1 MKTLNQFLLETTVP
15 EELRSIPHSWDH
27 HSKVSEVTKDK
38 IFNAM
43 NGRSFVHFPLDTS
56 ETEPDV
62 DVLEHLNKHGWDVH
76 DYAAGMASKVTQ
88 VGDPSRGI
96 PMRDKTV
103 HRRIS
108 QVLED
113 TGAPE
118 EVKNFYQN
126 DPARASAKTK
136 GHHVVISTSPLAI
149 AGCSTGTNWTSC
161 MNLYTGSQ
169 NHFLRHDSEHG
180 THVAYLV
187 PHDDEGALKYGEP
200 DKPIGR
206 VSLRPFHS
214 ESGDTIFRPA
224 HADYGNVPDSFKN
237 ALHNWSVNAY
247 PSNENETYKLNDY
260 VYQGDDVKYQKEPSL
275 DQIKRNIDNGKVIE
289 GKSDWELNDYV
300 MPTKTI
306 DAAIDYAKE
315 KHSGQDY
322 VLGNLVR
329 KFASLPNLTTS
340 HVLKLG
346 NITKSF
352 KEPDSAA
359 DITLAT
365 NHGNK
370 YSSQMLN
377 DYLDRY
383 GNKSNSFTQSML
395 QSPKLTSEMIDM
407 LSPAKYHHVR
417 KSLLQPRHI
426 DKLVDHYIN
435 KNPNIPIGDFADRL
449 SEDHITKILKAGDD
463 KSINDGYN
471 FLDHSVDALMHSPN
485 FTKQHFSMGMAGYA
499 STRKLMGES
508 KHATV
513 DYAKYG
519 NSLSALMQNH
529 NIPDEEAKRVKDEFI
544 DRVKNISNPEYK
556 TPLYSIKGM
565 DHENDVNR
573 KFIRPHISK
582 HMTEDDYQTL
592 ASKNVIAKFSD
603 AKHSNRFLDA
613 IENHIKKTDSDL
625 TDFVKNKKSID
636 SSYNPEEDDE
646 YLNKKENL
654 MDKINVYHNN
664 MVDHN
669 STHTISYVGQ
679 LKNMD
684 EHEKMLDRTN
694 RIYHSLNNYK
704 PSYNG
709 NDEHHYESRFG
720 DMLSDMDTAYHNRM
734 EHLR

>member
-126 DPARASAKTK
+126 DPARSSAKGK

-275 DQIKRNIDNGKVIE
+275 EQIKRNIDNGKVIE

-315 KHSGQDY
+315 KHSDQKY
-322 VLGNLVR
+322 VLGNLVG
-329 KFASLPNLTTS
+329 KFANLPNLTTS

-346 NITKSF
+346 HILNSVDN
-352 KEPDSAA
+352 PSA
-359 DITLAT
+359 DIALAT

-370 YSSQMLN
+370 FSSRMLN
-377 DYLDRY
+377 DYLERN
-383 GNKSNSFTQSML
+383 GRRSGMFTQSML
-395 QSPKLTSEMIDM
+395 ESPKLTPDMIDV
-407 LSPAKYHHVR
+407 LSPHKYHHVR

-435 KNPNIPIGDFADRL
+435 VNPETPIGDFSDRL
-449 SEDHITKILKAGDD
+449 SEDQISKIMKAGDD
-463 KSINDGYN
+463 NAINDGYHS
-471 FLDHSVDALMHSPN
+471 LDRSTVALMDSPN
-485 FTKQHFSMGMAGYA
+485 FTRQHFNLGMQGPAGA
-499 STRKLMGES
+499 IRLLQNSR
-508 KHATV
+508 HAKV
-513 DYAKYG
+513 SDAKYG
-519 NSLSALMQNH
+519 SSALANLMQNT
-529 NIPDEEAKRVKDEFI
+529 NVPDDEAKNIKDEFI
-544 DRVKNISNPEYK
+544 NRVNEGVSAYRM
-556 TPLYSIKGM
+556 PLNSIKGM
-565 DHENDVNR
+565 NAEYN
-573 KFIRPHISK
+573 KTKELIRPHIAK

-592 ASKNVIAKFSD
+592 ASENVIAKFADTS
-603 AKHSNRFLDA
+603 HSNRYLDA
-613 IENHIKKTDSDL
+613 IKNHIKKIDSDL
-625 TDFVKNKKSID
+625 TDFVSNKKSID
-636 SSYNPEEDDE
+636 SSYEPEEDDE
-646 YLNKKENL
+646 YLDKKENL
-654 MDKINVYHNN
+654 MDKINAYHEN
-664 MVDHN
+664 MVNHN
-669 STHTISYVGQ
+669 KIHTSTAGQ
-679 LKNMD
+679 TKNMD
-684 EHEKMLDRTN
+684 EHEKMLDRAN
-694 RIYHSLNNYK
+694 EIYHSLNNYK